1 MEKLSVIVATIS
13 DAIATNFT
21 MAQAI
26 HQLEND
32 GIDYEIILVDN
43 GSSEEDKLNLQ
54 SFLDFHKEFPIKYFE
69 YPIKGTIPPHSFGVT
84 QATGKYIMM
93 PDPHLIFSEHYF
105 QIMLQTLKEWQPKD
119 VEVVFSPF

>member
-1 MEKLSVIVATIS
+1 
-13 DAIATNFT
+13 

-54 SFLDFHKEFPIKYFE
+54 SFLDFHKEFPIKYFD

-84 QATGKYIMM
+84 QATGKYITL
-93 PDPHLIFSEHYF
+93 PDPHLVFSSHYF
-105 QIMLQTLKEWQPKD
+105 SIMLQTLKDLKKKN
-119 VEVVFSPF
+119 VEVVFSPFSIGAIAKKDQEYVVVIW